1 VAIETLN
8 GQVRPE
14 RAQSGW
20 WEPEP
25 DPAPHDTLLDRIKW
39 TTLARVVMLTAVLA
53 FVVAMDLSMADAPVA
68 QVPETTPYKLTTAF
82 YFGSFFMLLVTH
94 LLRAKPRWLRLCAV
108 GSVLI
113 DVALAASLVAVTDG
127 LDSLF
132 LFGFPL
138 AVLNGA
144 VLLERFGAVVAATLS
159 AGAVA
164 VFCGIEVGA
173 IPWSLTPLRA
183 AWLRAF
189 APPAPLPPFEAWLQ
203 TLVQVAAVYG
213 TALLSSHLVT
223 ELARARQRDLQAKHE
238 LARLRVRYQDLVHN
252 LPDGLLTVSPAG
264 IVTGINP
271 AGLQILELPQE
282 LVVGSALRVPLPDL
296 PESGPSDHAGGRG
309 GGIQTYELERARP
322 NSATQILACRRVAFS
337 DLYGPVGELIVLRDM
352 SETRQREEVHRM
364 RERLAAIGAM
374 AAAVA
379 HEIRNPLASISG
391 AAQMLEGSTELPPTD
406 ARLMAIIQR
415 ETGKLSAW
423 IGEFL
428 DFARP
433 RPVRPTACD
442 LRQVASDAVDTVRRD
457 ARVVD
462 GGVRVDT
469 GRGFDGGGQLG
480 MVADSALVGQVVW
493 NLLVNAVQAVEA
505 SDQRV
510 VAIDMHGDAGWLT
523 LTVDD
528 SGPGIDAADLPHI
541 FEPFWTTKGC
551 GTGLGLATVDRHVT
565 AHGGEVQVERS
576 ASLGGARFVV
586 RLPRKPPSDAFAFAP
601 ATRASRTDVKLG

>member
-1 VAIETLN
+1 VIETLN
-8 GQVRPE
+8 GQRRPQ

-25 DPAPHDTLLDRIKW
+25 EPAPHDTLLDRIKW
-39 TTLARVVMLTAVLA
+39 TTLARVVVLTAVLA
-53 FVVAMDLSMADAPVA
+53 FAIAMDLGMGGAPVA
-68 QVPETTPYKLTTAF
+68 QVPETTLYKLTTAF
-82 YFGSFFMLLVTH
+82 YFGSFFVLLVTH
-94 LLRAKPRWLRLCAV
+94 LSRSRPRWLRVWAV

-113 DVALAASLVAVTDG
+113 DVALASSLVAVTDG
-127 LDSLF
+127 LDSVF

-173 IPWSLTPLRA
+173 IPWSLAPLRA

-189 APPAPLPPFEAWLQ
+189 APPAPLPPFEAGLQ

-223 ELARARQRDLQAKHE
+223 ELARARQRDLQAKRE

-271 AGLQILELPQE
+271 AGLHILELPQD
-282 LVVGSALRVPLPDL
+282 LVVGSALRRLLPEL
-296 PESGPSDHAGGRG
+296 PESGSAEPLSVH
-309 GGIQTYELERARP
+309 GGIQTHELERDRLG
-322 NSATQILACRRVAFS
+322 SAPQILACRRVAFS
-337 DLYGPVGELIVLRDM
+337 DPQGPVGELIVLRDM
-352 SETRQREEVHRM
+352 SEARQREEDHRM

-415 ETGKLSAW
+415 ETAKLSAW

-457 ARVVD
+457 ARVAD
-462 GGVRVDT
+462 GGVRIDT
-469 GRGFDGGGQLG
+469 GRGFGGGGEWGL
-480 MVADSALVGQVVW
+480 VADSALLGHVVW

-510 VAIDMHGDAGWLT
+510 VAIDLYGDATWLT
-523 LTVDD
+523 LTIDD
-528 SGPGIDAADLPHI
+528 SGPGVDAADLAHI
-541 FEPFWTTKGC
+541 FEPFWTTKGG
-551 GTGLGLATVDRHVT
+551 GTGLGLATVDRNVT
-565 AHGGEVQVERS
+565 AHGGEVHVERS
-576 ASLGGARFVV
+576 AGLGGARFVV
-586 RLPRKPPSDAFAFAP
+586 RLPRTPPSDAFAIGP
-601 ATRASRTDVKLG
+601 ATRVSRTGVKVG